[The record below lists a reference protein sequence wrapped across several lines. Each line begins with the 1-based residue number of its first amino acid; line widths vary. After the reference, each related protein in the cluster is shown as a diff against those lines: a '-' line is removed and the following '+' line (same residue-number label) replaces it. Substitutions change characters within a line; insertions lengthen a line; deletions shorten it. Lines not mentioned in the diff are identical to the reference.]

1 MAEHSAVNRRVV
13 GSSPTWGVKKKKD
26 HPKDGTILF
35 FAAQIKLKQIPLQKL
50 SKAVNCKDAE
60 TLAVRDEVRRLW
72 RSGRNFASERARSF
86 GYHKSYCVG
95 LTWFEQGFGSKN
107 KRAGHRPA
115 FCLSF

>member
-26 HPKDGTILF
+26 HPKDGPFLF

-60 TLAVRDEVRRLW
+60 TLAVRGGVRRLW
-72 RSGRNFASERARSF
+72 RRGRSSIAEAIIR
-86 GYHKSYCVG
+86 GYRKSYCVDHI
-95 LTWFEQGFGSKN
+95 LFRLLWRM
-107 KRAGHRPA
+107 KRLREHGAVRYQRVTV
-115 FCLSF
+115 

>member
-26 HPKDGTILF
+26 HPKDGPFLF

-60 TLAVRDEVRRLW
+60 TLAVRGGVRRLW
-72 RSGRNFASERARSF
+72 RRGRSNIAVAIVRGHRKLI
-86 GYHKSYCVG
+86 GC
-95 LTWFEQGFGSKN
+95 WFEPGFGSKN

-115 FCLSF
+115 FCFSF